1 MNVFFLNC
9 RYYKGNS
16 FVNATYVLY
25 SIFESFINNNIA
37 FIKQF
42 VLNVWSMNR
51 YFYYYIYSLVFTF
64 SLSFAKMNRKKGNHC
79 SIVLQFLY
87 SCCVYYCKK
96 PALLL
101 RPWYTGSPGNN
112 FPKNIFYI
120 GFCKFLFVCA

>member
-1 MNVFFLNC
+1 MLLTF
-9 RYYKGNS
+9 
-16 FVNATYVLY
+16 Y

-79 SIVLQFLY
+79 SIVMQFLY
-87 SCCVYYCKK
+87 SCCVYYCKNQLFYCDLGIQEVLVITFQK
-96 PALLL
+96 IYFTLAPA
-101 RPWYTGSPGNN
+101 N
-112 FPKNIFYI
+112 FYS
-120 GFCKFLFVCA
+120 FVRKGDIND